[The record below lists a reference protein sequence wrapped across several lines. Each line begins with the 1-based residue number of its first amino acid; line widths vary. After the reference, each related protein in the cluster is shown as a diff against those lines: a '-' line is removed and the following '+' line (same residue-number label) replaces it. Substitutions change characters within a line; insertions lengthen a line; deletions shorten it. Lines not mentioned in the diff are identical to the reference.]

1 MAIAIKSIPTLK
13 GDDAKR
19 FIKAATR
26 AENNPATVNFSK
38 QAKVAR
44 AILEKSKMF

>member
-13 GDDAKR
+13 GDDAKSFVR
-19 FIKAATR
+19 AANK
-26 AENNPATVNFSK
+26 AENKRTTIDYSK

-44 AILEKSKMF
+44 SILGKAKML